1 MAISLNGTTGITT
14 PDITSA
20 GSLNI
25 DASAPDNSL
34 VVNSAGNVG
43 IGTSSPNEKLMVAG
57 AIRSTS
63 NAINWAAS
71 DGAVMDYN
79 AGEMRLVAARSGAN
93 SSAISFTTYNAGI
106 AAESARIDSAGR
118 VTMPYQPAFQTKTQ
132 GSSHTGGWSK
142 FTGFTSNDYNT
153 GNNWS
158 LANNLFTAPIAGLYT
173 FYVGGWMNGNSID
186 ARFGYNF
193 RINGGELTYI
203 CGGSEAVTDTPIP
216 AGVVTLSLA
225 ANDYMELYL
234 FLAGGTRQM
243 GTGSHCFY
251 LGGHLIG

>member
-1 MAISLNGTTGITT
+1 MAITLNGTTGITT

-43 IGTSSPNEKLMVAG
+43 IGVNPSARLDIGLSQSGTLNLVRASNQIDQTFQVKAISGTGIVVENGNAG
-57 AIRSTS
+57 ALIFGT
-63 NAINWAAS
+63 NATERMA
-71 DGAVMDYN
+71 
-79 AGEMRLVAARSGAN
+79 
-93 SSAISFTTYNAGI
+93 
-106 AAESARIDSAGR
+106 IDSAGR

-186 ARFGYNF
+186 TRFGYNF
-193 RINGGELTYI
+193 RINGGADTYI